1 MHYIYAII
9 ATLYVGISVM
19 TVIVVALFVGI
30 SIMTVVYVFQTCGVQ
45 AFFLGNG
52 ALYAAR
58 TGMCGG

>member
-9 ATLYVGISVM
+9 ATLYVGISV
-19 TVIVVALFVGI
+19 
-30 SIMTVVYVFQTCGVQ
+30 MTVVYVFQTCGVQ